1 VVAHRNAAEAGVVPG
16 IDAVGVE
23 SLRHWGQLLTGAT
36 VEDQSESESESAG
49 HDPSGGGDTSPDVD
63 LADVLGQPEA
73 VAALEVAAVGGHH
86 LSRVGRP
93 GVGKTLLA
101 ERLPTILPDLG
112 DDDALTRDVEQ
123 QAERIDAQDKAI
135 ETVRR
140 DQVGQYRWV
149 ASEVSKQSRALAKI
163 AERVGADVDVAVE
176 PYQSGGM

>member
-1 VVAHRNAAEAGVVPG
+1 MAELAAMPRLEAAAAAGSQIMASRDVTEGHPAVPAGQGRQVPPWLLVAALLGAGGGGGGIAAAIG
-16 IDAVGVE
+16 
-23 SLRHWGQLLTGAT
+23 SL
-36 VEDQSESESESAG
+36 
-49 HDPSGGGDTSPDVD
+49 GGGDVD
-63 LADVLGQPEA
+63 TTA
-73 VAALEVAAVGGHH
+73 
-86 LSRVGRP
+86 R
-93 GVGKTLLA
+93 
-101 ERLPTILPDLG
+101 ERL
-112 DDDALTRDVEQ
+112 EQ